1 MSKSINT
8 SPSLTDDSQ
17 IQRTDEPAHPQSPIR
32 VLVLSHSYIMKPYRR
47 KFALVGE
54 HPDVDIRV
62 ITPKR
67 WYESIQEIA
76 FEPSSQTRCDEFPL
90 PIRFSGYGS
99 RFYYRHGLKTHFRDF
114 QPQIIHLE
122 EEAWSINALQ
132 AIRLKRK
139 YCPQSRFIFRTSLSI
154 PAKQRFGLLPVWI
167 ERKVFRETDVAFPLS
182 ESAGQILRQ
191 RGYQGELIPFSNGVD
206 CRLFHKTDASELLA
220 SLGLQGHFV
229 IGYVGR
235 LEQMKGVDTLLA
247 AAAMLDLDYRLLI
260 VGDGTYKPE
269 LVKIAEQLGIANR
282 MIWVDTVPPEKVP
295 IYINCMN
302 TVVVPSRT
310 TPDWVE
316 FFGRVL
322 IEGMACEVPVIGS
335 DSGEIPNVIGDG
347 GLVFPEDNAE
357 SLTDRIQQVAQDALF
372 RVELVKRG
380 LERVQA
386 FTWET
391 IAQQTYEVY
400 RELKL

>member
-1 MSKSINT
+1 MSKPPNAST
-8 SPSLTDDSQ
+8 SFQ
-17 IQRTDEPAHPQSPIR
+17 GTDELARPKSPIR

-47 KFALVGE
+47 KFALVAE

-62 ITPKR
+62 ITPER
-67 WYESIQEIA
+67 WYESIQEIT
-76 FEPSSQTRCDEFPL
+76 FQPSPQTRCDEFAL

-114 QPQIIHLE
+114 QPQVIHLE
-122 EEAWSINALQ
+122 EEAWSINAWQ
-132 AIRLKRK
+132 TIRLKRK

-154 PAKQRFGLLPVWI
+154 PAKQRFGFLPVWI
-167 ERKVFRETDVAFPLS
+167 ERKVFRETDIAFPLS

-191 RGYQGELIPFSNGVD
+191 RDYRGKLIPFSNGVD
-206 CRLFHKTDASELLA
+206 CRMFHKMDASALRA
-220 SLGLQGHFV
+220 SLGLGDYFV

-247 AAAMLDLDYRLLI
+247 TAAMLDFDYRLLL
-260 VGDGTYKPE
+260 VGDGGYKPE
-269 LVKIAEQLGIANR
+269 LVKRAEQLGIADR
-282 MIWVDTVPPEKVP
+282 MVWVDTVPPEQVP
-295 IYINCMN
+295 EYINCMD
-302 TVVVPSRT
+302 TIVVPSRT

-335 DSGEIPNVIGDG
+335 DSGEIPNVIGEA
-347 GLVFPEDNAE
+347 GLVFPEDDAE
-357 SLTDRIQQVAQDALF
+357 SLTDRIQQVAQDESS
-372 RVELVKRG
+372 RVELIERG

-391 IAQQTYEVY
+391 IAQRTYEVY
-400 RELKL
+400 RELTL